1 MQRRARIIAKT
12 LPPDRW
18 YSAAVALTRAQWA
31 FCRALWWRPDIALRN
46 SVFLDLLLLEL
57 MHHGTFPIRSRVV
70 GADHLPRGGCNT
82 TGVLY
87 CTSHLPLF
95 ALQARILCESDAIPS
110 MVIALAAAI
119 GPDGTYPMPGLDIR
133 VPAVAPGAK
142 AMVRVKREL
151 QNGRIVGSLM
161 DEYPGGPLKPQ
172 LFRLAGKVGA
182 KVVFLFSELDKDNN
196 VTLTAALPPFPA
208 CATDEEIQANLAAY
222 DRERQRILAPFH
234 GSKEAAQPRPA

>member
-1 MQRRARIIAKT
+1 MQRRAWFIAKT
-12 LPPDRW
+12 RPPEEW
-18 YSAAVALTRAQWA
+18 YNAAVALTRIQWA
-31 FCRALWWRPDIALRN
+31 LCRALWWRPDIALRN

-57 MHHGTFPIRSRVV
+57 MRYGTFPIRWRAV
-70 GADHLPRGGCNT
+70 GAEHLPRGGNNQ
-82 TGVLY
+82 TGVIY

-95 ALQARILCESDAIPS
+95 AVQARILTELDAMPS
-110 MVIALAAAI
+110 MVIALAGAI

-133 VPAVAPGAK
+133 VPAMPPGAK
-142 AMVRVKREL
+142 AMVRVRREL
-151 QNGRIVGSLM
+151 QNGKIVGSLM

-182 KVVFLFSELDKDNN
+182 KVVFLFSELDKNDC
-196 VTLTAALPPFPA
+196 VTFTAALPPFPA